1 MTDTPRRTA
10 DLIDEAETL
19 DDGSLDD
26 VLEGGDGGPPQP
38 PGEDGGDDDGG
49 SRFPP
54 IDPETVRACALLDQ
68 NDTDNGRRLL
78 NHFRDEWLNVREIGP
93 HAWNGRHWDPE
104 GGPES
109 LERLAQEVA
118 RRIKLE
124 GPEIQPG
131 KRDREAMEVADPL
144 LGRAADELSEDDK
157 SVLKQGLQARAR
169 LGKRRADRH
178 KFAVSCGNRARTLA
192 MIAQAM
198 PHRTVPPAAL
208 DADPMMFNLENGTLV
223 FSRHVTHE
231 PDPECP
237 DPDVVRTRRKVRV
250 AMRLVPHDRMHLI
263 AKIAPV
269 AFDRRARC
277 RRFMRFLRR
286 FQPDR
291 RQRKFLQEAVGR
303 ALIGGATTQVLIFLY
318 GDGANG
324 KSAFMETIA
333 ELLGA
338 YAGRL
343 KPESISGLTEGRG
356 DQATP
361 DFARLAGKRFVAI
374 AELPRGAPLREGL
387 VKTMT
392 GGEPMPV
399 RHLNKGF
406 FDLLPEF
413 IPFMSGNDLPEVG
426 GLDHGIW
433 RRLKFVHWPVTL
445 DEGEQRPLHDVVNEF
460 LEEAPGILNW
470 AIEGALRFLRDGLRD
485 PPTVAALTAAHR
497 SDLDPVGAFLAACVK
512 KRPGSQVQ
520 ARTMY
525 EAFVSFCGANAIRAW
540 KETAFGKAM
549 KKKGFVRDDK
559 RIRLWLDVDL
569 HDVPAR
575 PEPVTAKPR
584 SPLDGSD
591 DD

>member
-1 MTDTPRRTA
+1 MTDDAKRA
-10 DLIDEAETL
+10 IDIIDNAEPVEF
-19 DDGSLDD
+19 DDG
-26 VLEGGDGGPPQP
+26 GDGGGPPQP
-38 PGEDGGDDDGG
+38 PDGGGG
-49 SRFPP
+49 GEREPSRFPAA
-54 IDPETVRACALLDQ
+54 DPEIVRACAGLDQ
-68 NDTDNGRRLL
+68 NDTDNGRRLI
-78 NHFRDEWLNVREIGP
+78 NHFGQEWLNVREIGP
-93 HAWNGRHWDPE
+93 HAWTGTHWDPD
-104 GGPES
+104 GGAEC

-124 GPEIQPG
+124 VPEIQPSE
-131 KRDREAMEVADPL
+131 RDRVAIKNAEPFMEMAPD
-144 LGRAADELSEDDK
+144 DLSEGDK
-157 SVLKQGLQARAR
+157 AVLKLGLEARAR
-169 LGKRRADRH
+169 IGKRRADRH
-178 KFAVSCGNRARTLA
+178 KFAVSCGNRARTIA

-198 PHRTVPPAAL
+198 PHRTVAPAAL

-223 FSRHVTHE
+223 FTRQVIEE

-237 DPDVVRTRRKVRV
+237 DPEATR
-250 AMRLVPHDRMHLI
+250 MRRRIFVGVCLVPHDRAHLI

-269 AFDRRARC
+269 TFDRRARC
-277 RRFMRFLRR
+277 RRFLRFLRR
-286 FQPDR
+286 FQPDLTQR
-291 RQRKFLQEAVGR
+291 RFLQEAVGR
-303 ALIGGATTQVLIFLY
+303 ALLGGASTQALIFLY

-445 DEGEQRPLHDVVNEF
+445 DPSEQRPLHEVVDGF
-460 LEEAPGILNW
+460 LEERAGILNW
-470 AIEGALRFLRDGLRD
+470 AIEGALRFLRDGLKE
-485 PPTVAALTAAHR
+485 PASVAAMTAEHKA
-497 SDLDPVGAFLAACVK
+497 DLDPVGAFITACV
-512 KRPGSQVQ
+512 RRQPGSQVQ
-520 ARTMY
+520 ARVMY
-525 EAFVSFCGANAIRAW
+525 EAFVTFCAANAMRAW
-540 KETAFGKAM
+540 KETAFGRAL
-549 KKKGFVRDDK
+549 KKKGLVRDDK
-559 RIRLWLDVDL
+559 RIRQWVDVDL
-569 HDVPAR
+569 FDVPSR
-575 PEPVTAKPR
+575 PEPR
-584 SPLDGSD
+584 SPHEGDSET
-591 DD
+591 

>member
-1 MTDTPRRTA
+1 MTDDDPRSIA
-10 DLIDEAETL
+10 DIIDHAEEI
-19 DDGSLDD
+19 G
-26 VLEGGDGGPPQP
+26 GGDGGEPPQP
-38 PGEDGGDDDGG
+38 PIDGGGEDSEP

-54 IDPETVRACALLDQ
+54 VDPAIVKDCATLDQ
-68 NDTDNGRRLL
+68 NDTDNGRRLIA
-78 NHFRDEWLNVREIGP
+78 HFGEEWLYVREIGP
-93 HAWNGRHWDPE
+93 HAWNGRYWDPE
-104 GGPES
+104 GGSES

-124 GPEIQPG
+124 ASEIQPS
-131 KRDREAMEVADPL
+131 KRDRDVI
-144 LGRAADELSEDDK
+144 AAAEPFFERSPDDMSDGEK
-157 SVLKQGLQARAR
+157 AILKAGLEARAR

-192 MIAQAM
+192 MIAQAL
-198 PHRTVPPAAL
+198 PHQTVAPAAL
-208 DADPMMFNLENGTLV
+208 DADPMMFNVENGTLV
-223 FSRHVTHE
+223 FSRRVVEE

-237 DPDVVRTRRKVRV
+237 DADGVRMRRRIVVGC
-250 AMRLVPHDRMHLI
+250 RLVPHDRAHLI
-263 AKIAPV
+263 AKMAPV
-269 AFDRRARC
+269 AFNRRARC
-277 RRFMRFLRR
+277 RGFMRFLRR

-303 ALIGGATTQVLIFLY
+303 ALIGGASTQVLIFLY

-333 ELLGA
+333 ELLGD

-445 DEGEQRPLHDVVNEF
+445 DAAEQRPLHEVVDEF
-460 LEEAPGILNW
+460 LAEREGILNW
-470 AIEGALRFLRDGLRD
+470 AIEGALRFLRDGLKD
-485 PPTVAALTAAHR
+485 PPAVADLTAAHR
-497 SDLDPVGAFLAACVK
+497 SDLDPVGAFLAACVRRK
-512 KRPGSQVQ
+512 PGEQVQ
-520 ARTMY
+520 ARQMY
-525 EAFVSFCGANAIRAW
+525 EAFVSFCAANAMRAW
-540 KETAFGKAM
+540 KETAFGRAL
-549 KKKGFVRDDK
+549 KKKGYVREDK
-559 RIRLWLDVDL
+559 RIRQWLDVEL
-569 HDVPAR
+569 YDVPAR
-575 PEPVTAKPR
+575 PDAEPR
-584 SPLDGSD
+584 SPSYGDGER
-591 DD
+591 